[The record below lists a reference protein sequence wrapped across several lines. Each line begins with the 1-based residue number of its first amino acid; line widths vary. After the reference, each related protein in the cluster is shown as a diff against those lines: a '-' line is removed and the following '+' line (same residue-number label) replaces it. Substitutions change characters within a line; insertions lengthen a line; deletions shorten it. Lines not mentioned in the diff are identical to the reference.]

1 MKAAITA
8 NNTGTDLR
16 KHFSLTTRVKNELW
30 QNRYLYLLAI
40 PVIAYYVLFCY
51 LPMFGLVIA
60 FKQYELGKGIM
71 ESQWVGLKYFQ
82 EFFGGIYFGRLMRNT
97 LLISFYSILFGF
109 PAPIIFALLMNELR
123 QRRFKKVVQTVTY
136 LPHFISLVVIC
147 GMIVD
152 FLASDGVLTRVFTM
166 FGGQKTNYVGDARYF
181 RVIYVISDI
190 WQGIGWGSIIYLA
203 ALAGIDQQLYEA
215 AVIDGAG
222 RWKQTLH
229 ITLPGILPTI
239 MIMLIM
245 RIGQILSVGYEKIIL
260 LYGPGTYEVA
270 DVISSYVYRMGIGQS
285 RYSFSAAVG
294 LFQSVV
300 NVILLVAANQ
310 TSRRMSGTSLF

>member
-1 MKAAITA
+1 MKATMAT
-8 NNTGTDLR
+8 NNTGTELR
-16 KHFSLTTRVKNELW
+16 KRSSLTGRVKNELW

-51 LPMFGLVIA
+51 VPMFGLVIG
-60 FKQYELGKGIM
+60 FKQYELGKSIM
-71 ESQWVGLKYFQ
+71 ECQWVGLKYFK
-82 EFFGGIYFGRLMRNT
+82 EFFSGIYFGRLMRNT

-109 PAPIIFALLMNELR
+109 PAPIIFSLLLNELR
-123 QRRFKKVVQTVTY
+123 QRRFKKMVQTVTY

-152 FLASDGVLTRVFTM
+152 FLASDGVLTRMLSV
-166 FGGQKTNYVGDARYF
+166 FGGQKANYVGDPRYF
-181 RVIYVISDI
+181 RAIYVVSEI
-190 WQGIGWGSIIYLA
+190 WQDVGWNSIIYLA

-229 ITLPGILPTI
+229 ITLPGIMPTI

-245 RIGQILSVGYEKIIL
+245 RIGQVLSVGYEKIIL
-260 LYGPGTYEVA
+260 LYGPGTFEVA
-270 DVISSYVYRMGIGQS
+270 DVISSYVYRMGIGQA
-285 RYSFSAAVG
+285 RYSFSTAVG

-300 NVILLVAANQ
+300 NVILLVVANA
-310 TSRRMSGTSLF
+310 TSRRLSGTSLF

>member
-1 MKAAITA
+1 MKATITA

-16 KHFSLTTRVKNELW
+16 KHFSLKTKVKNELW

-152 FLASDGVLTRVFTM
+152 FLASDGVLTRMLTV

-181 RVIYVISDI
+181 RAIYVISDI

-245 RIGQILSVGYEKIIL
+245 RVGQILSVGYEKIIL
-260 LYGPGTYEVA
+260 LYGAGTYEVA

-300 NVILLVAANQ
+300 NVILLVAANK
-310 TSRRMSGTSLF
+310 TSRRLSGTSLF

>member
-1 MKAAITA
+1 MIRSTSA
-8 NNTGTDLR
+8 GRDLR
-16 KHFSLTTRVKNELW
+16 SSLSLTARVKNELW
-30 QNRYLYLLAI
+30 QNRYLYILAI
-40 PVIAYYVLFCY
+40 PVIVYYVLFCY

-71 ESQWVGLKYFQ
+71 ESQWVGLKYFR
-82 EFFGGIYFGRLMRNT
+82 EFFGGLYFGRLLRNT
-97 LLISFYSILFGF
+97 LVISLYSILFGF

-123 QRRFKKVVQTVTY
+123 RRYFKRTVQTITY
-136 LPHFISLVVIC
+136 LPHFISMVVIC

-152 FLASDGVLTRVFTM
+152 FLSTNGVLTQVFSL
-166 FGGQKTNYVGDARYF
+166 FGGGKINYVGNPKYF
-181 RVIYVISDI
+181 RVIYIISEI
-190 WQGIGWGSIIYLA
+190 WQDVGWGSIIYLA
-203 ALAGIDQQLYEA
+203 ALTSIDQQLYEA

-245 RIGQILSVGYEKIIL
+245 RMGQVLSVGYEKIIL

-270 DVISSYVYRMGIGQS
+270 DVISSYVYRMGIGNS
-285 RYSFSAAVG
+285 RYSYSSAVG

-300 NVILLVAANQ
+300 NVILLVAANAA
-310 TSRRMSGTSLF
+310 SRRMTGTSLF

>member
-1 MKAAITA
+1 MKTTIAG
-8 NNTGTDLR
+8 NNPATYLR
-16 KHFSLTTRVKNELW
+16 RRLPLTTRIKNELW
-30 QNRYLYLLAI
+30 QNRYLYLLAV
-40 PVIAYYVLFCY
+40 PVIVYYILFCY

-82 EFFGGIYFGRLMRNT
+82 EFFGGIYFGRVMRNT

-109 PAPIIFALLMNELR
+109 PAPIIFALLLNEVR

-152 FLASDGVLTRVFTM
+152 FLSSDGVLTRMLSVF
-166 FGGQKTNYVGDARYF
+166 GAPATNFVGDARYF
-181 RVIYVISDI
+181 RTIYVVSDI

-203 ALAGIDQQLYEA
+203 ALSGIDQQLYEA

-229 ITLPGILPTI
+229 VTLPGILPTI

-245 RIGQILSVGYEKIIL
+245 RIGQVLSVGYEKIIL
-260 LYGPGTYEVA
+260 LYGPATYEVG
-270 DVISSYVYRMGIGQS
+270 DVISSYVYRMGISGS
-285 RYSFSAAVG
+285 RYSYSAAVG
-294 LFQSVV
+294 LFQSLV
-300 NVILLVAANQ
+300 NVVLLVAANGV
-310 TSRRMSGTSLF
+310 SRRMTSTSLF